1 MDWKTRRII
10 YKIRINQFF
19 RNLKLKLKFKIKG
32 LPKWEQVD
40 VIEYPDCFLVITLH
54 TLKSGGGIHTEL
66 ISKINKDNNVQFQ
79 LAPIVLQ
86 HLDKSKWG
94 VDTYDRYKAL
104 NKIAKITG
112 RKSIKDQMKDAKMIS
127 ISRNK
132 GLIKIQPSINGG
144 STGPNRGY
152 RYEGPPIILELPVK
166 EENFEI
172 EIKRALE
179 MCL

>member
-32 LPKWEQVD
+32 LPKWERVN
-40 VIEYPDCFLVITLH
+40 VIEYPNCFLVITLH
-54 TLKSGGGIHTEL
+54 TLKSGGGIHTN
-66 ISKINKDNNVQFQ
+66 IIGKIEKEDYLQNT
-79 LAPIVLQ
+79 LARIVVD
-86 HLDKSKWG
+86 HLGKSRWG
-94 VDTYDRYKAL
+94 VIDFEQNKAFDVV
-104 NKIAKITG
+104 AKLTG
-112 RKSIKDQMKDAKMIS
+112 RKSIKRQMQDSKMIS

-132 GLIKIQPSINGG
+132 KRIEIKPSINGG